1 MKRAARAE
9 GTGRTGR
16 RNPPPARRRGWGPDR
31 GGGGSA
37 GQVRRGAGWRPMVG
51 RVDLTR
57 IVGSVTRAQ
66 PDVKGVGAGSAG
78 RSGGNPK
85 VGGGGQGRP
94 RPDGPRTGGSV
105 DGHVGRRATDRL
117 RYRLVRLWT
126 CVPLRPMPACPHA
139 RMPACRPAVSA
150 AATARTR
157 HRMRWVRSHSVPS
170 WEGRERRRPRARRS
184 AVLLRP
190 RRRRTPRVPT
200 PWVAAV
206 RAIAPVLPGGQGAW
220 SEDPDGCAAR
230 SRGQIGPMWVR
241 PAHPGPQGCLGAGA
255 GAPGHSRGVRPDGA
269 LAPGGTAWLCTGR
282 CGPRPAQ
289 RRSAGTTHTRDRV
302 DAAGWHQLVRT
313 PGGSVRA
320 APLDP
325 SPESIGA
332 VAVGWVAVLVLAWGE
347 MAGADCRSTWVP
359 VGRVGVGWVTEARR
373 RREGRWRP
381 VLVVG
386 LAFAPRI
393 GNAVS
398 FPALVV
404 SCLGTVGP
412 GVMAQRSV
420 PPRAP
425 ASSVVPR
432 EAAGGPG
439 QAACHRGAGAT
450 GPGRIEHPVGGG
462 WPEVVPRETWA
473 DQAPPVDGPTPG
485 PGCGGATRPVRRH
498 RAAVVPRGTPAV
510 GGRARRVLD
519 PWGVARKDGRRD

>member
-117 RYRLVRLWT
+117 RYRFVRLWT
-126 CVPLRPMPACPHA
+126 CVPLRP
-139 RMPACRPAVSA
+139 MPACRPAVSA

-255 GAPGHSRGVRPDGA
+255 GAPGHSPLGPARRRARPRRNGVAVHRSLWA
-269 LAPGGTAWLCTGR
+269 TTRAAPVGGHHPHPGSGR
-282 CGPRPAQ
+282 CGGLAPAGSDA
-289 RRSAGTTHTRDRV
+289 RWERSGGAARSVSRV
-302 DAAGWHQLVRT
+302 DRGGSGWVGCRTGPGVGRDGRSGLPFHVGAGRQGRGRVGHGS
-313 PGGSVRA
+313 PSPAGGSVATGAGRRA
-320 APLDP
+320 CLR
-325 SPESIGA
+325 PE
-332 VAVGWVAVLVLAWGE
+332 
-347 MAGADCRSTWVP
+347 DRQ
-359 VGRVGVGWVTEARR
+359 R
-373 RREGRWRP
+373 
-381 VLVVG
+381 G
-386 LAFAPRI
+386 L
-393 GNAVS
+393 
-398 FPALVV
+398 
-404 SCLGTVGP
+404 
-412 GVMAQRSV
+412 
-420 PPRAP
+420 
-425 ASSVVPR
+425 VPR
-432 EAAGGPG
+432 P
-439 QAACHRGAGAT
+439 CRL
-450 GPGRIEHPVGGG
+450 
-462 WPEVVPRETWA
+462 VPWNRR
-473 DQAPPVDGPTPG
+473 PRRDG
-485 PGCGGATRPVRRH
+485 
-498 RAAVVPRGTPAV
+498 PAV
-510 GGRARRVLD
+510 GAASGAGELGRST
-519 PWGVARKDGRRD
+519 